1 MLTKYLRAYDKAM
14 RTITILGLVFG
25 LLLSLGSIQNA
36 QSETLMQCMQ
46 KCIRESGKLT
56 DANKATCK
64 TSCATAMFK
73 ANPSGMRDCM
83 GEYKACR
90 KECGKDKTCQRQCKK
105 RQMSCQ

>member
-1 MLTKYLRAYDKAM
+1 M
-14 RTITILGLVFG
+14 RTITITGLAVVLF
-25 LLLSLGSIQNA
+25 LSLGSIQNA
-36 QSETLMQCMQ
+36 QSETLMQCME
-46 KCIRESGKLT
+46 KCIRGAGKLT

-90 KECGKDKTCQRQCKK
+90 KECGKDKICQRQCKK
-105 RQMSCQ
+105 RQMSCN

>member
-1 MLTKYLRAYDKAM
+1 MLSPSNMGRAL
-14 RTITILGLVFG
+14 RTITITGLVFV

-73 ANPSGMRDCM
+73 ANPSPSGMRDCM

-105 RQMSCQ
+105 RQMSCN

>member
-1 MLTKYLRAYDKAM
+1 MNVLVFKSRFQLWV
-14 RTITILGLVFG
+14 GLVFV

-46 KCIRESGKLT
+46 KCIRYEGGNT
-56 DANKATCK
+56 TTNKQTCK
-64 TSCATAMFK
+64 SRCTTTTLKS
-73 ANPSGMRDCM
+73 NPSGMRDCM

-90 KECGKDKTCQRQCKK
+90 KECGKDKTCQRTCKK

>member
-1 MLTKYLRAYDKAM
+1 MKQIILIAIALTVLM
-14 RTITILGLVFG
+14 QLGA
-25 LLLSLGSIQNA
+25 IQNA

-46 KCIRESGKLT
+46 KCIRELGKLT
-56 DANKATCK
+56 DDNKATCK
-64 TSCATAMFK
+64 TRCATATFK

-90 KECGKDKTCQRQCKK
+90 NQCGKDKTCQRQCKK